1 VDGRPQ
7 LNFEMRARLQR
18 AAAAHRKR
26 QQQLPKDHDAAH
38 RHQRKH
44 ILKRD
49 NSRSSSH
56 HALHRIEL
64 LSD

>member
-7 LNFEMRARLQR
+7 LQIEMRARLQR
-18 AAAAHRKR
+18 APAAHRKR
-26 QQQLPKDHDAAH
+26 QQQLRKDHDAAD

-44 ILKRD
+44 ILARD
-49 NSRSSSH
+49 NSGGGSH

-64 LSD
+64 L